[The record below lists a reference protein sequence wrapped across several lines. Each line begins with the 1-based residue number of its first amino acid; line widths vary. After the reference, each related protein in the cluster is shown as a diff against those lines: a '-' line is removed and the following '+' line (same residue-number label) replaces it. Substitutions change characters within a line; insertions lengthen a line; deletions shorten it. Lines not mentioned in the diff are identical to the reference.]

1 LHRVEMPVFCL
12 SLFGRR
18 AYIFKWSESL
28 FSSEKRERKRKRE
41 EEKKK
46 KDKKKQRVHTE
57 TRRS

>member
-1 LHRVEMPVFCL
+1 MPVFCL